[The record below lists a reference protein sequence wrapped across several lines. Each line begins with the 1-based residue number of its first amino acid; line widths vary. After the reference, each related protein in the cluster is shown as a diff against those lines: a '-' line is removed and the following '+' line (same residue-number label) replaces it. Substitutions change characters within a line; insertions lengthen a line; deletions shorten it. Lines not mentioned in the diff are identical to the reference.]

1 MSEGT
6 RMLQRL
12 HKNGGG
18 EMVLLLAHNLLTLT
32 NNWRSVLSD
41 SEIRARFC
49 AAIATQDMGSNGG
62 VRLLER
68 RLDGRSGISSCRG
81 HAGVMQGS

>member
-18 EMVLLLAHNLLTLT
+18 EMVLLLALNLLTLT

-49 AAIATQDMGSNGG
+49 AAIATRDMGSNGG
-62 VRLLER
+62 GS
-68 RLDGRSGISSCRG
+68 DCWKGAWMGGRAYH